1 MAPDAGGG
9 GGALAEPL
17 AVSLLVAGYLDDL
30 GVRYLVGGS
39 VASSLL
45 GLPRATLDADLVAD
59 LDFPHVGP
67 FVAALGD
74 AFYADSD
81 AIHDALRRRSSFN
94 VIHLPTAFKVDIF
107 VMHRDPYSH
116 AEMDRRIEMVVGEG
130 TQRTLFVATAEDMIL
145 QKLDWFRRGG
155 GVSDRQW
162 NDVLGL
168 VKIRGASLDRVYLAR
183 WAPILRLEDLLA
195 NALAG
200 GRPPRLT

>member
-1 MAPDAGGG
+1 MGTDGGAGAA
-9 GGALAEPL
+9 ALAEPL
-17 AVSLLVAGYLDDL
+17 AVSLLVAGYLDAL

-59 LDFPHVGP
+59 LDVSHVGP

-74 AFYADSD
+74 AFYADAD
-81 AIHDALRRRSSFN
+81 AILDATRRRSSFN
-94 VIHLPTAFKVDIF
+94 IIHLATAFKVDVF
-107 VMHRDPYSH
+107 VMRRDPYSQ
-116 AEMDRRIEMVVGEG
+116 AEMDRRVLIVVGDAPL
-130 TQRTLFVATAEDMIL
+130 RVLSVATAEDMVL

-168 VKIRGASLDRVYLAR
+168 VKTRGATLDRAYLDR
-183 WAPILRLEDLLA
+183 WAPVLDLDDLLA
-195 NALAG
+195 AALAG